1 MKVTIMTDASVCPT
15 GAAGYGFWIV
25 SARGGTPGGG
35 SFKSN
40 IKDGYEGEF
49 KAAVNALSY
58 GVNNSLIQANDA
70 VLVQLDNKG
79 VVDILKGKAKPR
91 EDLEVAHSMLKKI
104 LNAHKLKLRARHVKG
119 HTKVNDQRSKANR
132 MCDMRARLAMK
143 EARQRANVNS
153 QSTEST

>member
-1 MKVTIMTDASVCPT
+1 MTDASVCPT

-35 SFKSN
+35 AFKTH

-49 KAAVNALSY
+49 KAVVNALSY
-58 GVNNSLIQANDA
+58 GVTNNLIQANDD

-79 VVDILKGKAKPR
+79 VVEILKGKAKPR
-91 EDLEVAHSMLKKI
+91 EDLEVAYSLLKKI
-104 LNAHKLKLRARHVKG
+104 LSTHKLTLKARHVKG

-143 EARQRANVNS
+143 EARQRANANS
-153 QSTEST
+153 QSTKTA

>member
-1 MKVTIMTDASVCPT
+1 MTDASVCPT

-25 SARGGTPGGG
+25 SARGGTPGGEA
-35 SFKSN
+35 FKSY

-49 KAAVNALSY
+49 KAVVNALSY
-58 GVNNSLIQANDA
+58 GVTNNLIQANDD

-79 VVDILKGKAKPR
+79 VVDILKGKLKPR
-91 EDLEVAHSMLKKI
+91 EDLDVAYAMLKKI
-104 LNAHKLKLRARHVKG
+104 LSTNKIKLKARHVKG

-143 EARQRANVNS
+143 EARRANS
-153 QSTEST
+153 IS

>member
-1 MKVTIMTDASVCPT
+1 MTDASVCPT

-35 SFKSN
+35 AFKSH

-49 KAAVNALSY
+49 KAVVNALSY
-58 GVNNSLIQANDA
+58 GVTNNLIQANDD
-70 VLVQLDNKG
+70 VLIQLDNKG
-79 VVDILKGKAKPR
+79 VVDILKGKLKPR
-91 EDLEVAHSMLKKI
+91 EDLGVAYSMLKKI
-104 LNAHKLKLRARHVKG
+104 LSSNKIKLKARHVKG

-143 EARQRANVNS
+143 EARRANNIS
-153 QSTEST
+153 

>member
-1 MKVTIMTDASVCPT
+1 MTDASVCPT

-35 SFKSN
+35 AFKSH

-49 KAAVNALSY
+49 KAVVNALSY
-58 GVNNSLIQANDA
+58 GVANNLIQANDD

-79 VVDILKGKAKPR
+79 VVDILKGKLKPR
-91 EDLEVAHSMLKKI
+91 EDLGVAYSMLKKI
-104 LNAHKLKLRARHVKG
+104 LSSNKIKLKARHVKG

-143 EARQRANVNS
+143 EARRVNTHS
-153 QSTEST
+153 QSKETT

>member
-1 MKVTIMTDASVCPT
+1 MTDASVCPT

-35 SFKSN
+35 AFKSH

-49 KAAVNALSY
+49 KAVVNALSY
-58 GVNNSLIQANDA
+58 GVSNNLIQANDD
-70 VLVQLDNKG
+70 VLIQLDNKG

-91 EDLEVAHSMLKKI
+91 EDLEVAYSMLKKM
-104 LNAHKLKLRARHVKG
+104 LTTHNLKLKARHVKG
-119 HTKVNDQRSKANR
+119 HTRVNDQRSKANR

-143 EARQRANVNS
+143 EARQRANTIS
-153 QSTEST
+153 